1 MFTLWHRQGR
11 PPYQQHML
19 RSTERQHDGA
29 VVSIWVPPR
38 LGPLLFFSL
47 SLCALAC
54 ESEEKNRSVQRLD
67 QQPQDAGTVQ
77 DQSSDPSPGD
87 QEVQPPAAP
96 LYPDELG
103 AFEPW
108 KRPIETYL
116 TQARAELGDGVDAKI
131 HDLIVFEDRLYIG
144 YGDAD
149 RNAGGVSPIQIL
161 SFSSPE
167 AETAEA
173 DPLETGEEGIY
184 QYRKINGELM
194 IAGADSTNDDEL
206 TSRPLIEGNF
216 LRTREGR
223 WEKYRSVPGGEH
235 VHDVATFMEG
245 LWAVGSGADNRDEWE
260 NEGVFRYLWF
270 SEDGGVSWSTLKRR
284 FRESAGDTRWI
295 QLLSIEETLYIFGY
309 HNGGSLS
316 PRNES
321 MQGMQGLPEPLPE
334 GHPLADVF
342 VTVCYPL
349 SQRSGLISGIVVEE
363 GRRSLWYIEG
373 DKIQEVNPFEG
384 GLLVDLSQDES
395 GQLVALVLQSG
406 VGLNSHK
413 VWIGESLETFTL
425 RATESWPERAAPSSI
440 SAWQGRIYLGMS
452 DGSIW
457 RSP

>member
-11 PPYQQHML
+11 ASDPQHALYPIAPQHRDAAVSVLTSLRL
-19 RSTERQHDGA
+19 RS
-29 VVSIWVPPR
+29 
-38 LGPLLFFSL
+38 LLFLSL

-54 ESEEKNRSVQRLD
+54 EDEEENRATRRVDQRA
-67 QQPQDAGTVQ
+67 PDAGTAQ
-77 DQSSDPSPGD
+77 DQSSAPSASD
-87 QEVQPPAAP
+87 QGIQPPAATS
-96 LYPDELG
+96 YPDELG
-103 AFEPW
+103 TFERW
-108 KRPIETYL
+108 QRPIETYL
-116 TQARAELGDGVDAKI
+116 TEARAELGDGVDGKI

-167 AETAEA
+167 AEAAEA

-184 QYRKINGELM
+184 RYRKIKGELM
-194 IAGADSTNDDEL
+194 IAGVDSTNDDEL

-216 LRTREGR
+216 LRTRGGR

-270 SEDGGVSWSTLKRR
+270 SEDGGESWSTLKRR
-284 FRESAGDTRWI
+284 FRESAGDTRWV
-295 QLLSIEETLYIFGY
+295 QLLPIGETLYIFGY

-321 MQGMQGLPEPLPE
+321 MRGMQGLPEPLPE
-334 GHPLADVF
+334 EHPLADVF
-342 VTVCYPL
+342 VTECYPL
-349 SQRSGLISGIVVEE
+349 SGRSGLLSGIVVGE
-363 GRRSLWYIEG
+363 GRRSLWYVE
-373 DKIQEVNPFEG
+373 DDVIQEVNPFGG
-384 GLLVDLSQDES
+384 GLLVDLSQDAS
-395 GQLVALVLQSG
+395 GKLIALVLQSG
-406 VGLNSHK
+406 VGLSNHK
-413 VWIGESLETFTL
+413 VWIGESLETLTL
-425 RATESWPERAAPSSI
+425 RATGSWPESAAPSSI
-440 SAWQGRIYLGMS
+440 SAWRGRIYLGMS